1 MNRKRVGNSTRA
13 KVERINKV
21 LNLLIIV
28 ALAAALGC
36 APRALKSEDKKGE
49 FKELSFIDWSDGL
62 PFTGQWRQGIAFYDI
77 NGDGHLDIAAPPPR
91 MAKKG
96 DNTPVIWYGDGQGKW
111 SMSRPDVPSDIGFSY
126 GGITVADF
134 DGDGIPDMGLAMHW
148 GGVKAL
154 KGKGNEKYVDFSEGL
169 PSEKEFSSRAIVSAD
184 FDNDG
189 RPEIAA
195 VSEGRFTK
203 DFPIPSGVVLCFRM
217 NKAWKCHPVGEE
229 KEVLGLFADQLIV
242 GDVNGDGNKDIAVA
256 SLEHL
261 RDLIVWIGDG
271 KGGFVP
277 FNKGLPEER
286 HYLSVAFVDINR
298 DGKDDLVASVSG
310 IGNKAFKGLKAFLS
324 GPDTFKEIS
333 EGLPAN
339 EVFVAVSACD
349 LDGDGSVEIVA
360 GAEGVKIFSYKGG
373 RWRKMSASG
382 LPEKGLKKIRNI
394 YLIDV
399 NKDGRKD
406 IALNYALGQN
416 NSGGIRVFLN
426 VSAK

>member
-1 MNRKRVGNSTRA
+1 MK
-13 KVERINKV
+13 RINKV

-36 APRALKSEDKKGE
+36 APRALKSEDKNGE

-62 PFTGQWRQGIAFYDI
+62 PSTGQWRQGIAFYDI

-96 DNTPVIWYGDGQGKW
+96 EDTPVIWYGDGKGKW
-111 SMSRPDVPSDIGFSY
+111 SMSRPDVPSDIGFYY
-126 GGITVADF
+126 GGITMADF
-134 DGDGIPDMGLAMHW
+134 DCDGIADMALAMH
-148 GGVKAL
+148 GMGVKVL
-154 KGKGNEKYVDFSEGL
+154 KGKGDEKYVDFSEGFT
-169 PSEKEFSSRAIVSAD
+169 SGKEFSSRAIVSAD
-184 FDNDG
+184 FNNDG

-195 VSEGRFTK
+195 VSEGKFAEG
-203 DFPIPSGVVLCFRM
+203 FPMPSGVVLCLRED
-217 NKAWKCHPVGEE
+217 KAWKCHHVGEK
-229 KEVLGLFADQLIV
+229 KEVVGLFADQLTT

-261 RDLIVWIGDG
+261 RNLIVWIGDG
-271 KGGFVP
+271 KGGFTA
-277 FNKGLPEER
+277 FNKGLPQER
-286 HYLSVAFVDINR
+286 HYLSVGLADINR
-298 DGKDDLVASVSG
+298 DGKDDLVAGVSG
-310 IGNKAFKGLKAFLS
+310 FGDKAFKGLKAFLS

-333 EGLPAN
+333 EGLPTN

-349 LDGDGSVEIVA
+349 LDGDGSAEIVA
-360 GAEGVKIFSYKGG
+360 GAEGVKIFSYKEG
-373 RWRKMSASG
+373 RWRKMSVSG

-406 IALNYALGQN
+406 IVFNHSLGQN
-416 NSGGIRVFLN
+416 DSGGIRVFLN
-426 VSAK
+426 TSHGTGKKGKKPQK